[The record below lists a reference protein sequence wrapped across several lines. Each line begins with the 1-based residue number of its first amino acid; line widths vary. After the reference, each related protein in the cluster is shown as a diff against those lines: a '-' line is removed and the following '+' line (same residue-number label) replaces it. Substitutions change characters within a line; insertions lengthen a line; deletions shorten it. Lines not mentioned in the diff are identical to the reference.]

1 MAEKLDASK
10 GLTAKT
16 FHTLYRDVARED
28 EELQTKAAQYR
39 NACKRLDKAGCDMK
53 ALRLALQIQKM
64 EDAQKRSCASPSG
77 CSSASSSSR
86 TSSCASLTSRSLQ
99 RTTSS
104 RPPRS
109 SPRWKATITARPAA
123 RCRAARTSQDQPCM
137 PPGRADVT
145 EDTVI
150 PPSTPAS
157 LERSLRRDRASGR
170 LPTALRTPTC
180 TNGRGALA

>member
-64 EDAQKRSCASPSG
+64 EDAAAGRLHGSVPAHRQVAAAWHRP
-77 CSSASSSSR
+77 SSR
-86 TSSCASLTSRSLQ
+86 TSSCAWPMSRSLQ

-109 SPRWKATITARPAA
+109 SPRWKDTITARPAA
-123 RCRAARTSQDQPCM
+123 RCRAARTSQDQPCTL
-137 PPGRADVT
+137 PGRVDATAAMLTQTV
-145 EDTVI
+145 DTSK
-150 PPSTPAS
+150 PREKPAS
-157 LERSLRRDRASGR
+157 RSRKR
-170 LPTALRTPTC
+170 PTADSIANPDLH
-180 TNGRGALA
+180 